1 VKVQHE
7 VTDGCAWSLFMLS
20 IVSEN
25 LLSEYYVNNLAH
37 KGLSSGQVVGYLRNR
52 NLKWVVSLEVGLLAD
67 VVVTVRASSAV
78 HTYSCQ

>member
-25 LLSEYYVNNLAH
+25 LSEYCVNSWAQ
-37 KGLSSGQVVGYLRNR
+37 KGLSSGQVIGHLWNR
-52 NLKWVVSLEVGLLAD
+52 NLEWVVSPEVGLLAG
-67 VVVTVRASSAV
+67 VMVTV
-78 HTYSCQ
+78 